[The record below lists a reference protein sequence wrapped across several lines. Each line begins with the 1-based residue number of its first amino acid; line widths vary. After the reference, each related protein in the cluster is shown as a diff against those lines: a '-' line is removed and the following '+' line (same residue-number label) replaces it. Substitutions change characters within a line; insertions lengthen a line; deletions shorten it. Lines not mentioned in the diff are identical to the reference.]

1 MDRAEI
7 NYSKNDH
14 LYSLQVINY
23 RDTLIYA
30 ICKDIS
36 DAERT
41 FKNRNSIFGFS
52 RNKLNQSH
60 RRTEELTECRDLPIP
75 DTT

>member
-36 DAERT
+36 DVMKELLKTEIR
-41 FKNRNSIFGFS
+41 FLGFPGIS
-52 RNKLNQSH
+52 
-60 RRTEELTECRDLPIP
+60 
-75 DTT
+75 